1 METDTFTSYLK
12 TKGKKIIYT
21 VEVVTFMLSV
31 TY

>member
-12 TKGKKIIYT
+12 IKGKKIIYS
-21 VEVVTFMLSV
+21 VGVVTFMLSV